1 MMPTMRAQSLTALE
15 AGRALFNARRF
26 FDAHEAW
33 EAAWLTETG
42 PDKLLLQGLII
53 AAAGCH
59 KVTVAEPRGAV
70 KLLSRALELLAPFPD
85 DAAQLPLANFR
96 AELTSLLDHTRAWH
110 SGSAAQPIP
119 SFPL

>member
-1 MMPTMRAQSLTALE
+1 MRAQSLTALE
-15 AGRALFNARRF
+15 QGRALFNARRF

-59 KVTVAEPRGAV
+59 KVTVREPRGAV
-70 KLLSRALELLAPFPD
+70 KLLSRALELLAPFAD
-85 DAAQLPLANFR
+85 DEAGLPLKPFRTRLAQL
-96 AELTSLLDHTRAWH
+96 LDQARGWH
-110 SGSAAQPIP
+110 AGTAAQPTP
-119 SFPL
+119 TLPL